1 VLDFNTACECPLPA
15 GEDNRADEIPGT
27 ESRSGLGES
36 CPNKAGLS
44 CQCAIGECVSL
55 AVDYRDNK
63 ISRGAMSEKKRGEL
77 TERKK
82 EFRTTVGGIEVG
94 RVYTAADL
102 EGQREEDIGLPG
114 EYPFARHIMPTGYR
128 GRLWTMRQY
137 AGFGTVEETN
147 ERFKYL
153 YEQGQTGF
161 SVAFHLPTQ
170 EGYDSDHPLAT
181 GEVGKCGVAIDS
193 LQDMERLWEGIPLA
207 AVSTSMTINATAP
220 VILAM
225 YIAAAEKQGVEQG
238 KLNGTVQNDILK
250 EYIARNTYVFGPA
263 ASMRL
268 VTDICSYCAQNM
280 SQWNSISISGYHM
293 REAGA
298 TAVQEAAFT
307 LANGIAYVQAM
318 LDRGMEVDSFAPRFS
333 FFFAAYT
340 NVLEEVAKFRALRR
354 IWAKIMKE
362 RFGAKNP
369 RSMMLRY
376 HVQTDGFTL
385 TAQQPLNNI
394 VRVTLQAL
402 AAVLG
407 GCQSLHT
414 NSFDEALALPS
425 VQAVQVALRT
435 QQIIAEESG
444 VVDTVDP
451 LGGSWYMEWLTDQIE
466 KRVTAYLDEI
476 DGMGGA
482 LKAIEKGYVQQEIS
496 NSAYDYQKAVDS
508 EEQVLVGVNRYAT
521 EDEYMPDTL
530 EIGVEVERKQIES
543 LKRLREERDSIAVSH
558 ALERVR
564 SAAGSDENVMPV
576 IIEAAKAYAT
586 VGEISD
592 ALRAVFGEYREPSI
606 L

>member
-1 VLDFNTACECPLPA
+1 MKKK
-15 GEDNRADEIPGT
+15 T
-27 ESRSGLGES
+27 EE
-36 CPNKAGLS
+36 
-44 CQCAIGECVSL
+44 
-55 AVDYRDNK
+55 
-63 ISRGAMSEKKRGEL
+63 MS
-77 TERKK
+77 ERKK
-82 EFRTTVGGIEVG
+82 EFRTTVDGTVVN
-94 RVYTAADL
+94 RVYTPADL
-102 EGQREEDIGLPG
+102 EGVKEGKIGLPG
-114 EYPFARHIMPTGYR
+114 EYPFTRHIMPTGYR

-137 AGFGTVEETN
+137 AGFGIVEETN
-147 ERFKYL
+147 ERYKYL
-153 YEQGQTGF
+153 YKQGQTGF

-207 AVSTSMTINATAP
+207 EVSTSMTINATAP
-220 VILAM
+220 IILAM
-225 YIAAAEKQGVEQG
+225 YIAAAEKQGADKS
-238 KLNGTVQNDILK
+238 KLSGTVQNDMLK
-250 EYIARNTYVFGPA
+250 EYIARNTYIFGPT

-280 SQWNSISISGYHM
+280 PEWNSISISGYHM

-298 TAVQEAAFT
+298 TAVQEAGFT

-318 LDRGMEVDSFAPRFS
+318 IDKGMMVDSFAPRFS

-340 NVLEEVAKFRALRR
+340 NLLEEVAKFRALRR
-354 IWAKIMKE
+354 MWATIMKE

-385 TAQQPLNNI
+385 TEQQPLNNI

-425 VQAVQVALRT
+425 EQAVQVALRT
-435 QQIIAEESG
+435 QQIIAHESG
-444 VVDTVDP
+444 VTNTVDP
-451 LGGSWYMEWLTDQIE
+451 LGGSYYIEWLTNQVE
-466 KRVTAYLDEI
+466 NKAMAYINEI
-476 DGMGGA
+476 DKMGGV
-482 LKAIEKGYVQQEIS
+482 LKAIEKGYIQKEITS
-496 NSAYDYQKAVDS
+496 SAYSHQEAVDS
-508 EEQVLVGVNRYAT
+508 GEQVIVGVNKFVVK
-521 EDEYMPDTL
+521 DKHIPPTL
-530 EIGVEVERKQIES
+530 EIGIETERRQIER
-543 LKRLREERDSIAVSH
+543 LKRLKEERDNQTVSEV
-558 ALERVR
+558 LDRVR
-564 SAAGSDENVMPV
+564 NVARGNENVMPV
-576 IIEAAKAYAT
+576 LIEAVKAYAT

-592 ALRAVFGEYREPSI
+592 ALREVFGEYREPSI

>member
-1 VLDFNTACECPLPA
+1 
-15 GEDNRADEIPGT
+15 
-27 ESRSGLGES
+27 
-36 CPNKAGLS
+36 
-44 CQCAIGECVSL
+44 
-55 AVDYRDNK
+55 
-63 ISRGAMSEKKRGEL
+63 MSEKKKTEE
-77 TERKK
+77 TAERKK
-82 EFRTTVGGIEVG
+82 EFKTTVDGIGVK
-94 RVYTAADL
+94 RVYTPADV
-102 EGQREEDIGLPG
+102 EELSKEDMGLPG
-114 EYPFARHIMPTGYR
+114 EYPFTRHIMPTGYR

-153 YEQGQTGF
+153 YKQGQTGF

-170 EGYDSDHPLAT
+170 EGYDSDHPLAA

-193 LQDMERLWEGIPLA
+193 LSDMERLWEGIPLA
-207 AVSTSMTINATAP
+207 DVSTSMTINATAP
-220 VILAM
+220 IILAM
-225 YIAAAEKQGVEQG
+225 YIAAAEKQGVDKG
-238 KLNGTVQNDILK
+238 RLNGTVQNDILK
-250 EYIARNTYVFGPA
+250 EYIARNTYIFGPA
-263 ASMRL
+263 VSMRL
-268 VTDICSYCAQNM
+268 VTDICSYCAQTM
-280 SQWNSISISGYHM
+280 PQWNSISISGYHM

-318 LDRGMEVDSFAPRFS
+318 LDRGMEIDSFAPRFS

-340 NVLEEVAKFRALRR
+340 NVLEEVAKYRALRC
-354 IWAKIMKE
+354 IWARIMKE
-362 RFGAKNP
+362 RFHAKNP

-425 VQAVQVALRT
+425 EQAVQVALRT

-444 VVDTVDP
+444 VADTVDP
-451 LGGSWYMEWLTDQIE
+451 LGGSWYIERLSNQIE
-466 KRVTAYLDEI
+466 SKVIAYLDDI
-476 DGMGGA
+476 DRMGGA
-482 LKAIEKGYVQQEIS
+482 LKAIERGYVQQEIA
-496 NSAYDYQKAVDS
+496 NSAYDYQVAVDS
-508 EEQVLVGVNRYAT
+508 GEQVVVGVNRFVT
-521 EDEYMPDTL
+521 DEDYTPKTL
-530 EIGVEVERKQIES
+530 EIGVEVERKQIE
-543 LKRLREERDSIAVSH
+543 RLRKLRSERDNGKVGQT
-558 ALERVR
+558 LDRVR
-564 SAAGSDENVMPV
+564 TVARSSENIMPV
-576 IIEAAKAYAT
+576 IIDAVKSYAT

-592 ALRAVFGEYREPSI
+592 ALRQVFGEYREPSI